1 MEERIITWSGFVFHL
16 RGATLKDRFDWKSLH
31 GKTLS
36 LTVNINQKTS
46 KPKHIRQQRWSR
58 VGCQRSPSYC
68 YRPDLNSVHANM
80 RRFWWEKEEKYF
92 SSILKKGKFLPI
104 VHVFLCVLELIQR
117 SESCY
122 EGFCNNTVKKSC
134 EELCKAVATCRK
146 CDQYVI
152 LRLSTPLE
160 KSSIQINVTN
170 QARLKCILLQTN
182 WPN

>member
-1 MEERIITWSGFVFHL
+1 MEKRFHVQWIL
-16 RGATLKDRFDWKSLH
+16 IKKPRSLNTFDSNAGRVKF
-31 GKTLS
+31 K
-36 LTVNINQKTS
+36 
-46 KPKHIRQQRWSR
+46 RSR

-68 YRPDLNSVHANM
+68 YRPDLNSVHAKM
-80 RRFWWEKEEKYF
+80 RWFWWEKEEKCF

-122 EGFCNNTVKKSC
+122 EGFCNNTEKKSC
-134 EELCKAVATCRK
+134 EESCKAVATCRK

-152 LRLSTPLE
+152 LPLSAPLE

-170 QARLKCILLQTN
+170 KARLKCILLQTN
-182 WPN
+182 WAN